1 MAEIVITEA
10 NFEQEVVKSDIPV
23 LLDFWAPWCGPCKML
38 SPVLDQLEGEFD
50 DFEFVKVNIE
60 ENPELAEEFEVFSI
74 PNVCIFKDGQ
84 VADRSVGFASP
95 DDMRDFIRRNK

>member
-1 MAEIVITEA
+1 MEKIYQEEFAQKVLNAEHP
-10 NFEQEVVKSDIPV
+10 VVV
-23 LLDFWAPWCGPCKML
+23 DFYADWCGPCKML
-38 SPVLDQLEGEFD
+38 SPVLDQLESEFD

>member
-1 MAEIVITEA
+1 MEKIYQEEFAQRVLNAEHP
-10 NFEQEVVKSDIPV
+10 VVV
-23 LLDFWAPWCGPCKML
+23 DFYADWCGPCKML
-38 SPVLDQLEGEFD
+38 SPVLDQLESEFD

-74 PNVCIFKDGQ
+74 PNVCIFKGGK

>member
-1 MAEIVITEA
+1 MEKIYQEEFAQRVLNAEHP
-10 NFEQEVVKSDIPV
+10 VVV
-23 LLDFWAPWCGPCKML
+23 DFYADWCGPCKML
-38 SPVLDQLEGEFD
+38 SPVLDQLEDEFD

>member
-1 MAEIVITEA
+1 MEKIYQEEFAQRVLNAEHP
-10 NFEQEVVKSDIPV
+10 VVV
-23 LLDFWAPWCGPCKML
+23 DFYADWCGPCKML
-38 SPVLDQLEGEFD
+38 SPVLDQLESEFD